1 MEAWVRGLYQKFAKF
16 PYSYFCTVGSNPT
29 ASANNI
35 YFSSKSEAKPK
46 VSAAITNLD
55 IDY

>member
-1 MEAWVRGLYQKFAKF
+1 MEAWVRGLSQKFAKF